1 MPGPKTNEREGT
13 RAVLRYVGVSP
24 YKLRQVIDAIRGKPV
39 EEAADLLRFVERDA
53 AIIVDKL
60 LHSAVANAATNDHL
74 DPEELFVS
82 ACYVD
87 EGPTAKRWRPRAR
100 GRATR
105 IRKRSSHIT
114 IIVSRLPEE
123 RLSRLQARRRAEN
136 LAMRARRVEAT
147 RRARPG
153 AEEAQNRRERRHP
166 ETIAAAEETPV
177 SEERPETEGTTSAEQ
192 ALLSE
197 VADEEAAEADE
208 AHEGQAESE
217 APTAPEAGGTSPT
230 TAAAEAVTDEAQAAE
245 QPEPEVEASPA
256 EEPDAEAAS
265 GAQDSA
271 VEAEDSTAGQHG
283 ELAQEPGTDE
293 PGTDEP
299 GAIEPGSKREGH
311 LSRWARR

>member
-82 ACYVD
+82 ACFVD

-166 ETIAAAEETPV
+166 ETIAAAEETPDTEAG
-177 SEERPETEGTTSAEQ
+177 SDAEAGAETEETTSAEQ

-197 VADEEAAEADE
+197 VANEEADE
-208 AHEGQAESE
+208 ADGTEVADEGRAESE
-217 APTAPEAGGTSPT
+217 TAT
-230 TAAAEAVTDEAQAAE
+230 TATTPSTSADDATADERSEAQ
-245 QPEPEVEASPA
+245 QEPATSGPA
-256 EEPDAEAAS
+256 D
-265 GAQDSA
+265 
-271 VEAEDSTAGQHG
+271 
-283 ELAQEPGTDE
+283 EPGTDE

-299 GAIEPGSKREGH
+299 GTDEPETDEPETDEKDT
-311 LSRWARR
+311 